1 MKTLNP
7 ANAKRNRTM
16 TMNSTEREIEKMV
29 LDLETLIDNHTVF
42 LQGSSLRTLVPDAI
56 AEKNSRSLVSDQINR
71 LAEIATNTVPLQQAL
86 LSVAADDDWRNLDD
100 YTRRKVG
107 DRIKHFGKL
116 LSRTM
121 ARP

>member
-7 ANAKRNRTM
+7 AKRNRTM

-29 LDLETLIDNHTVF
+29 LDLETLIDNHAVF
-42 LQGSSLRTLVPDAI
+42 VQGASLRTLVEDSV